1 MIIAKG
7 DSITDL
13 QDLKMEIK
21 NVTLFFV
28 GIAVIILGTFVVVF
42 DYPQIQY
49 FESMES
55 ESYLMLDGQERDI
68 HQRLKI
74 EFTIGIGVLIA
85 GIALSIVSVF
95 KKSKTA

>member
-1 MIIAKG
+1 MIVKE
-7 DSITDL
+7 DSIRGL

-28 GIAVIILGTFVVVF
+28 GIAAIILGTFVVVF

-68 HQRLKI
+68 HQRLVI
-74 EFTIGIGVLIA
+74 EFSIGIGVLVT
-85 GIALSIVSVF
+85 GIVLLVFSVF
-95 KKSKTA
+95 KKSKTR

>member
-7 DSITDL
+7 DSIKDL
-13 QDLKMEIK
+13 QDLNMEIK

-28 GIAVIILGTFVVVF
+28 GIAVIILGAFVVVF

-68 HQRLKI
+68 HQRLVI
-74 EFTIGIGVLIA
+74 EFSIGIGVLIT
-85 GIALSIVSVF
+85 GIALLIVSVF
-95 KKSKTA
+95 KKSKTT